1 MDGLGVAEQAATTRP
16 INAQS
21 AGMAHAMA
29 SICNAGRMCF
39 GGLSG
44 HDGFVHTFYRL
55 NQTKYV
61 IRTKMPSSIANCGLG
76 LDEVEVSRDGRMG
89 VVLG

>member
-1 MDGLGVAEQAATTRP
+1 VDGLGVAEQAATTRP
-16 INAQS
+16 IKAQS

-61 IRTKMPSSIANCGLG
+61 IRTKMPSSIAKA
-76 LDEVEVSRDGRMG
+76 
-89 VVLG
+89 